1 MALNDIRFT
10 TAAGGLGRLPANDD
24 HVSAIIFPFTA
35 SPAAW
40 SAGVVGKKYLS
51 LDEAE
56 ADLIVETDVNT
67 VLPWYFIREFFRMGG
82 AVELWVVNSG
92 AAGFSA
98 QTVFALTEGR
108 LRQVFWYAATA
119 YAALAA
125 RVGTVQA
132 FATSLAALHSPC
144 VFLINVKD
152 ETTAVDGALQ
162 TDLATLNSPEVSVVA
177 FGDGSGKGKA
187 IATSLGVKH
196 VPAGGTVLG
205 LLARSQVHVS
215 PAYVEAS
222 NLAQGDDFQKIAL
235 SDGRT
240 SQEVGASVLDTLNTK
255 RYLFAVKHI
264 GIAGAYVHDGNTC
277 TASTSD
283 YAYIEN
289 NRTIHKAKRFVRAAL
304 LPKLSAPLSVDADGK
319 LAPDSVESFA
329 RLAEKP
335 LKLMQAA
342 GELSGDAANTAV
354 RLVVIDPD
362 QDVLATSTLAIGIKV
377 QPRGVARNIN
387 VNIGFAVSVA

>member
-1 MALNDIRFT
+1 M
-10 TAAGGLGRLPANDD
+10 PANDD

-51 LDEAE
+51 LDEAQ
-56 ADLIVETDVNT
+56 ADLIVETDLNT
-67 VLPWYFIREFFRMGG
+67 ILPWYFIREFFRIGG
-82 AVELWVVNSG
+82 AAELWVINSS

-98 QTVFALTEGR
+98 QTVFDLTNGR
-108 LRQVFWYAATA
+108 LRQAFWYAATA

-152 ETTAVDGALQ
+152 EAVAVNGTLQ
-162 TDLATLNSPEVSVVA
+162 TDLATLNSQEVSVVA

-187 IATSLGVKH
+187 IATSLSIKH
-196 VPAGGTVLG
+196 VPAGGAVLG

-222 NLAQGDDFQKIAL
+222 NLAQGDDFQTIIL
-235 SDGRT
+235 SDGQS
-240 SQEVGASVLDTLNTK
+240 SQAVGTSVLDTLHQK
-255 RYLFAVKHI
+255 RYVFAVKHI

-283 YAYIEN
+283 YAYVEN
-289 NRTIHKAKRFVRAAL
+289 NRAIHKCKREVRTVL
-304 LPKLSAPLSVDADGK
+304 LPKLSAPLSVDTDGK
-319 LAPDSVESFA
+319 LAPDSVEYFS
-329 RLAEKP
+329 RLGEKP
-335 LKLMQAA
+335 LKRMQAA
-342 GELSGDAANTAV
+342 GELSGDAANSSV

-362 QDVLATSTLAIGIKV
+362 QDVLATSRLKIGIKV
-377 QPRGVARNIN
+377 QPRGVARNID
-387 VNIGFAVSVA
+387 VTIGFAVSLV